1 MKHQVASI
9 ARNQKSKKISII
21 KTTIRN
27 VPMFLWNANW
37 SISLI
42 FADNQMLRPKELRNK
57 FFTVNTHDNF
67 YFFVFQFVFQI
78 HCSETLEIV

>member
-27 VPMFLWNANW
+27 VPMFLWYANW

-42 FADNQMLRPKELRNK
+42 FADNQMLRLKELRNK
-57 FFTVNTHDNF
+57 FFL
-67 YFFVFQFVFQI
+67 Q
-78 HCSETLEIV
+78 